1 MSSSVAVESPLG
13 SREAWFCHCCRYEN
27 KGAGVTCGKCGRHES
42 YALEGFPL
50 PLHGKGGAL
59 FRPSQIINVLTEINE
74 IDDINWTP
82 LHNACV
88 TGNTATVSKLLE
100 LGAFIEAT
108 TDKGQTPLHLA
119 VYAGSKSSVVVLLA
133 NGANPNPVT
142 RNEFSSPLH
151 MACQGGLREIV
162 LCLLAA
168 GANPNVYDRL
178 ERSPLHLAA
187 LEGRADI
194 GAALIRDGAKIE
206 DKDCHGWNARQ
217 FAELR
222 AHREFVELIVR
233 NSQFEDKMVVLKEMP
248 TAEWHCHLWTE
259 VVETTQRSTREAI
272 EMERKL
278 KQFQDEV
285 RIARERAI
293 HEREGQADLE
303 RRARLEDRD
312 RQRKVREEMD
322 LKAREFRRSELE
334 VCPIAVENAAL
345 FGAGTRKS
353 ENRGRERGDG
363 RSLGATRVL
372 PPASLLGLNRSEFSE
387 LKATNNCKK

>member
-1 MSSSVAVESPLG
+1 M
-13 SREAWFCHCCRYEN
+13 
-27 KGAGVTCGKCGRHES
+27 
-42 YALEGFPL
+42 
-50 PLHGKGGAL
+50 
-59 FRPSQIINVLTEINE
+59 
-74 IDDINWTP
+74 
-82 LHNACV
+82 
-88 TGNTATVSKLLE
+88 
-100 LGAFIEAT
+100 
-108 TDKGQTPLHLA
+108 
-119 VYAGSKSSVVVLLA
+119 
-133 NGANPNPVT
+133 
-142 RNEFSSPLH
+142 
-151 MACQGGLREIV
+151 

-194 GAALIRDGAKIE
+194 GAALIRDGARIE

-248 TAEWHCHLWTE
+248 TAEWHCQLWTE
-259 VVETTQRSTREAI
+259 VVEATQRSTREAI

-293 HEREGQADLE
+293 REREGQAELE
-303 RRARLEDRD
+303 RRARLADRD
-312 RQRKVREEMD
+312 RLRKVREEMD
-322 LKAREFRRSELE
+322 AMAREVRRAELE
-334 VCPIAVENAAL
+334 VCPIATENAAL
-345 FGAGTRKS
+345 FGGGGGTGKPGNG
-353 ENRGRERGDG
+353 NRGRGRGEG
-363 RSLGATRVL
+363 RSSMGVAARNL

-387 LKATNNCKK
+387 LKDIMDSKSRK

>member
-1 MSSSVAVESPLG
+1 M
-13 SREAWFCHCCRYEN
+13 
-27 KGAGVTCGKCGRHES
+27 
-42 YALEGFPL
+42 
-50 PLHGKGGAL
+50 
-59 FRPSQIINVLTEINE
+59 
-74 IDDINWTP
+74 
-82 LHNACV
+82 
-88 TGNTATVSKLLE
+88 
-100 LGAFIEAT
+100 
-108 TDKGQTPLHLA
+108 
-119 VYAGSKSSVVVLLA
+119 
-133 NGANPNPVT
+133 
-142 RNEFSSPLH
+142 
-151 MACQGGLREIV
+151 

-187 LEGRADI
+187 LADI

-206 DKDCHGWNARQ
+206 DKDWNARQ

-222 AHREFVELIVR
+222 AHREFVELFVR

-248 TAEWHCHLWTE
+248 TAEWHCQLWAE
-259 VVETTQRSTREAI
+259 VVETIQRSTHEAI

-293 HEREGQADLE
+293 HQREGQAELE

-312 RQRKVREEMD
+312 RQRKVREDMD
-322 LKAREFRRSELE
+322 LKARELRRSELE

-345 FGAGTRKS
+345 FGGGTRKS
-353 ENRGRERGDG
+353 DNRGRERRGDG
-363 RSLGATRVL
+363 RSLGSTRVL

-387 LKATNNCKK
+387 LKATVDLITDSR